1 MKRFDRHTQNLREI
15 DGKIY
20 SYDTHVATIVRDT
33 QFEDAHILQHG
44 WWSVTT
50 QRHINYVG
58 REYNLK
64 VIKDYEK
71 CEYCNSKEV
80 TYNQLIMDSY
90 CADCGQWQESENYEQ
105 V

>member
-1 MKRFDRHTQNLREI
+1 MKTFEKHKKNLKEV

-50 QRHINYVG
+50 QRHINYVAG
-58 REYNLK
+58 EYDLK
-64 VIKDYEK
+64 VIKE
-71 CEYCNSKEV
+71 
-80 TYNQLIMDSY
+80 
-90 CADCGQWQESENYEQ
+90 YEQ